1 MQASCIAT
9 GVRCLFALTAT
20 LLAGACS
27 TGAASHA
34 APDTT
39 PEARRLRDAALAS
52 AIVWVP
58 PVTPVREADF
68 AANPGA
74 DRRFSP
80 DDVLRCRFTLEEVGG
95 TTPKFYCELADG
107 ERVKIKYGL
116 ANPEL
121 PAEVAASR
129 LLTALGF
136 PTDRMFVVGGVSCQG
151 CPRFPFQALRCYQ
164 STGSHAACFFGGID
178 PNSVRHF
185 DFAVV
190 ERRLDGRVIES
201 FEDEGWAWFE
211 LDRIDPARGGSPRS
225 HVDAFRL
232 MARFLGHWDNKSP
245 NQRLV
250 CPASAEQPGGACTSP
265 FAIMQDLGATF
276 GPLKIDLN
284 NWTRDRIWKDASTC
298 TISMAHMPW
307 SGGTFPETR
316 VSEEGRLMLAGLLEQ
331 LSVSQLRTLFESAR
345 VPSHDQV
352 TARSGS
358 ADAWIDTFLD
368 KVAQIK
374 SGGPCPG

>member
-1 MQASCIAT
+1 
-9 GVRCLFALTAT
+9 VRCLFALSAT

-27 TGAASHA
+27 TGAATHA
-34 APDTT
+34 TIDPA
-39 PEARRLRDAALAS
+39 PEARQQRDAALAS

-58 PVTPVREADF
+58 PTTPVSKLDLATN
-68 AANPGA
+68 AASDG
-74 DRRFSP
+74 RFSP
-80 DDVLRCRFTLEEVGG
+80 DAPLRCRFRLDEVGG

-116 ANPEL
+116 GNPEL

-136 PTDRMFVVGGVSCQG
+136 PADRMFVVGGVDCEG

-164 STGSHAACFFGGID
+164 NTGSLAACFFGGID
-178 PNSVRHF
+178 ERTVQRF

-201 FEDEGWAWFE
+201 YEDEGWAWFE
-211 LDRIDPARGGSPRS
+211 LDRIDPARGGSPRP

-232 MARFLGHWDNKSP
+232 MARLLGHWDNKSP

-250 CPASAEQPGGACTSP
+250 CPPAAERPGGACAGP

-276 GPLKIDLN
+276 GPLKIDLH
-284 NWTRDRIWKDASTC
+284 NWARDRIWKDPSTC
-298 TISMAHMPW
+298 TISMEHMPW
-307 SGGTFPETR
+307 GGGTFPKTR
-316 VSEEGRLMLAGLLEQ
+316 ISEAGRLMLAGLLEQ
-331 LSVSQLRTLFESAR
+331 LSVSQLRALFDGAR
-345 VPSHDQV
+345 VPTHDQV
-352 TARSGS
+352 AAPARS
-358 ADAWIDTFLD
+358 ADAWISAFLD

-374 SGGPCPG
+374 SGGPCP